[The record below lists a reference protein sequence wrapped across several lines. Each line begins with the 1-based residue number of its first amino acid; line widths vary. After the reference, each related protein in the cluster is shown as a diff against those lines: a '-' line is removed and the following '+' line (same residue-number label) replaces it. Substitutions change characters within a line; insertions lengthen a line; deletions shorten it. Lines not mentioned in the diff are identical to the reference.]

1 MAVFFNSSAKCTTG
15 AVEHI
20 SLSADRTSPVAEFVS
35 LKAERF
41 SPFADCVIPFAERV
55 RWAAEQIRRL
65 EGHVSRPDRRAS
77 SFDERVTCLEKSV
90 RRSAETVVAFSG
102 SDFATRILAKLNP
115 NPPRPS
121 GRGYPIHHAFADA
134 ATPIKS

>member
-20 SLSADRTSPVAEFVS
+20 SLSADRTSPV
-35 LKAERF
+35 
-41 SPFADCVIPFAERV
+41 ADCVIPFAERV

-102 SDFATRILAKLNP
+102 TDFATRILAKLNP
-115 NPPRPS
+115 NPPRLC
-121 GRGYPIHHAFADA
+121 GRGYTYQIINH
-134 ATPIKS
+134 KS